1 MRSFITSQFSY
12 CPLIWIFHSRNLNNK
27 INRIRELALR
37 LVYQNN
43 LSFSEFLDLDNSVT
57 VHQKNLEVLV
67 TEIYKVKYGI
77 APEIMK
83 DIFELQNPSY
93 NLRSSCNQFRRENVK
108 TVHYGLQS
116 VRYPGPK
123 IWELVPNNIKYINSL
138 SKFKK
143 LIKSWKPE
151 ACSCRLCETYIAQV
165 GFI

>member
-1 MRSFITSQFSY
+1 M
-12 CPLIWIFHSRNLNNK
+12 FHSFNLNNK
-27 INRIRELALR
+27 INRIHERALT
-37 LVYQNN
+37 LVSKNN
-43 LSFSEFLDLDNSVT
+43 LSFSRQFYNSVP
-57 VHQKNLEVLV
+57 KKKLEVLE
-67 TEIYKVKYGI
+67 TEIYKYKNGI
-77 APEIMK
+77 AQEIMK
-83 DIFELQNPSY
+83 NIFELQNPSY